1 MSDAGIARWRR
12 VGVGVVA
19 LVATGGRVAA
29 WTAGGGAAG
38 PAGTVGTVEGAAVA
52 AGEVDGAWVF
62 QVKGCA
68 GCHVGQHGRYPD
80 LRHAA
85 DWAGERRPGMSAEAY
100 LAESIRD
107 PGAFAAPNGWT
118 VDGRPTMPDLDV
130 SDAEVDALVAYLL
143 GD

>member
-1 MSDAGIARWRR
+1 VNGAVARWRR
-12 VGVGVVA
+12 VGVGIVA
-19 LVATGGRVAA
+19 LAATAGGVAA
-29 WTAGGGAAG
+29 WTAGDGAAG
-38 PAGTVGTVEGAAVA
+38 PPSTAAGTAA

-68 GCHVGQHGRYPD
+68 GCHVGQVGRYPD

-107 PGAFAAPNGWT
+107 PGAFAAPNGWAAE
-118 VDGRPTMPDLDV
+118 GGPTMPYLDV